1 MTSLIYVFHLTRV
14 IDFVMDVQQRE
25 EEDAKAVAR

>member
-1 MTSLIYVFHLTRV
+1 MTSLNYVFHLTRV

>member
-1 MTSLIYVFHLTRV
+1 MTSLNYVFHSTRV